1 MNLSQP
7 GTYEDEKES
16 QDQITDDSHDELDPE
31 EEPTGTIALLT
42 VYLIVIVGLWIAVY
56 VTLIER
62 S

>member
-1 MNLSQP
+1 MSQP
-7 GTYEDEKES
+7 STYEDDIEP
-16 QDQITDDSHDELDPE
+16 QDPATGDSHDELDPE

-42 VYLIVIVGLWIAVY
+42 VYLIVVVGLWIAIY